1 MSTVDFAIV
10 GAGISGLAS
19 AWFLREAGYS
29 VRVLESAD
37 YLGGSIRSERSEG
50 FLVEAGPNSTLE
62 NTDALGELIRGVGL
76 QQEVLEANEQA
87 KKRYILKQGELLPL
101 PVSPLAFF
109 RTPLFSAKGKLR
121 LLAEPFFGRA
131 RSEET
136 IASFVRRR
144 LGPEFLDWAIDPFI
158 SGVYAGDPEQLSVQA
173 ATRKIY
179 ALEAEYG
186 SLFIGALRRLLA
198 GRRSGPAPSGRMISF
213 RDGMQAFPLAIA
225 HALGNAVESGV
236 VVSALT
242 RIQGEWQLHADGL
255 DVPVVRARQ
264 VVLCVPAYHAADLL
278 HPLMPDAAAQLRRIE
293 YPAVAS
299 VAMGF
304 HRQQIDHPL
313 DGFGFLIPGKEPQET
328 LGSLFSSTLF
338 PGRAPEGQVLLT
350 SFIGGARNRTLGDT
364 GQHALVQRVYR
375 EIAPILGISSQ
386 PVFSRVNFWRHAI
399 PQYKIGHLRL
409 LEQVSAA
416 LSHHPGLHLR
426 ANWIGGISLADCVR
440 NAREFSRHARAV

>member
-76 QQEVLEANEQA
+76 QQEVLEADEQA
-87 KKRYILKQGELLPL
+87 KKRYILKQGDLLPL

-131 RSEET
+131 GSEET

-173 ATRKIY
+173 ATRKI
-179 ALEAEYG
+179 
-186 SLFIGALRRLLA
+186 
-198 GRRSGPAPSGRMISF
+198 
-213 RDGMQAFPLAIA
+213 
-225 HALGNAVESGV
+225 
-236 VVSALT
+236 
-242 RIQGEWQLHADGL
+242 
-255 DVPVVRARQ
+255 
-264 VVLCVPAYHAADLL
+264 
-278 HPLMPDAAAQLRRIE
+278 
-293 YPAVAS
+293 
-299 VAMGF
+299 
-304 HRQQIDHPL
+304 
-313 DGFGFLIPGKEPQET
+313 
-328 LGSLFSSTLF
+328 
-338 PGRAPEGQVLLT
+338 
-350 SFIGGARNRTLGDT
+350 
-364 GQHALVQRVYR
+364 
-375 EIAPILGISSQ
+375 
-386 PVFSRVNFWRHAI
+386 
-399 PQYKIGHLRL
+399 
-409 LEQVSAA
+409 
-416 LSHHPGLHLR
+416 
-426 ANWIGGISLADCVR
+426 
-440 NAREFSRHARAV
+440 